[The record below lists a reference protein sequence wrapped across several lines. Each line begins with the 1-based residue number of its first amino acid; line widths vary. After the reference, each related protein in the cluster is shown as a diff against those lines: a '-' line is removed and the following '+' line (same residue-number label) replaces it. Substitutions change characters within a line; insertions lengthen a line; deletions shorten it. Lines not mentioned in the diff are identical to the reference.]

1 MKINCPVGCYLRKP
15 KLGSDQKPVIV
26 RFNRKTGEIGMG
38 IPGSFFLSYYKAKY
52 DKLTGNVDI
61 ELENKYFDKL
71 MEKERQAGVIACFFN
86 GDLR

>member
-1 MKINCPVGCYLRKP
+1 
-15 KLGSDQKPVIV
+15 
-26 RFNRKTGEIGMG
+26 MG

-71 MEKERQAGVIACFFN
+71 MEKESQAGVIACFFN

>member
-15 KLGSDQKPVIV
+15 KL
-26 RFNRKTGEIGMG
+26 
-38 IPGSFFLSYYKAKY
+38 
-52 DKLTGNVDI
+52 DI

>member
-1 MKINCPVGCYLRKP
+1 
-15 KLGSDQKPVIV
+15 
-26 RFNRKTGEIGMG
+26 MG

-71 MEKERQAGVIACFFN
+71 MEKEN
-86 GDLR
+86 L